1 MNTSRVGFAI
11 MILGLLAASTG
22 GAVAQDRP
30 GGMGSPMMDRGGAP
44 GMMGDDQG
52 SGGTDQR
59 GMGQETT
66 GQGMM
71 GPGMMEGGG
80 MREGMRGQQGS
91 PMMRGGMG
99 EGMGCPMM
107 HSRMMRG
114 GMHGMM
120 GSGMMGSGMRGSDMM
135 GSGMMGSGMMDS
147 GMPRGMGAL
156 FGTRVRPVM
165 NLSVDDVRS
174 YLASR
179 LDLLGN
185 KRLKVGNVTADGGAI
200 TAEIVTVDNSL
211 VQRLKVDPH
220 TGRIEYE
227 D

>member
-11 MILGLLAASTG
+11 VVLGLLAASTS
-22 GAVAQDRP
+22 GAVAQDGP
-30 GGMGSPMMDRGGAP
+30 GGMGSRMMDQGGGP

-52 SGGTDQR
+52 SGGMDQR
-59 GMGQETT
+59 GMGQETM

-71 GPGMMEGGG
+71 GPGMMGGGG
-80 MREGMRGQQGS
+80 MREGMMGQRGS
-91 PMMRGGMG
+91 PMMGGGMG
-99 EGMGCPMM
+99 EGRGCPMM
-107 HSRMMRG
+107 HSRMMHG

-120 GSGMMGSGMRGSDMM
+120 GSGMR

-147 GMPRGMGAL
+147 GASRGMGML
-156 FGTRVRPVM
+156 FGSRVRPVM